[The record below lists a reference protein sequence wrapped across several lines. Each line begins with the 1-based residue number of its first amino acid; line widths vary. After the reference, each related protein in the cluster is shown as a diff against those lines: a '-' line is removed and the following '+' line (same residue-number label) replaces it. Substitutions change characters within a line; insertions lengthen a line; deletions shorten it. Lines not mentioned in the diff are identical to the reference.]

1 MLTLSSIRFTTWKR
15 FSKIETHSNSY
26 NVGGIPYN
34 RTTQT
39 RKKKMT
45 ENENNTGTFGE
56 YVPESN
62 HPVLQQLKKQI
73 EELEVKLA
81 DKEAT
86 ALRFRDKYR
95 TAEYA
100 VEAKLKEL
108 LDDENIELE
117 YAKEIADIFDSIT
130 LTKQITIQY
139 DITATATIEV
149 PYGADNDDV
158 AGSTYVERV
167 EFYTDFEDAE
177 VLETDQDVND
187 WRDVS

>member
-1 MLTLSSIRFTTWKR
+1 
-15 FSKIETHSNSY
+15 
-26 NVGGIPYN
+26 
-34 RTTQT
+34 
-39 RKKKMT
+39 MT

-187 WRDVS
+187 WRDVSQSSLSFSTTNLSKL

>member
-1 MLTLSSIRFTTWKR
+1 MPDLNP
-15 FSKIETHSNSY
+15 E
-26 NVGGIPYN
+26 
-34 RTTQT
+34 
-39 RKKKMT
+39 
-45 ENENNTGTFGE
+45 TGTFGE

-73 EELEVKLA
+73 EDLETRLTMQTALLA

-86 ALRFRDKYR
+86 ALRLRDKYR
-95 TAEYA
+95 TAEYKLEA
-100 VEAKLKEL
+100 VLKEL
-108 LDDENIELE
+108 LDDEEISIEH
-117 YAKEIADIFDSIT
+117 AKTIADIFDYIT

-139 DITATATIEV
+139 DIIATATIEV
-149 PYGADNDDV
+149 PYGADADDV

-177 VLETDQDVND
+177 VLESDSDVND

>member
-1 MLTLSSIRFTTWKR
+1 M
-15 FSKIETHSNSY
+15 
-26 NVGGIPYN
+26 
-34 RTTQT
+34 
-39 RKKKMT
+39 
-45 ENENNTGTFGE
+45 ENENQT
-56 YVPESN
+56 PEILEIVGDLVAVSSE
-62 HPVLQQLKKQI
+62 HPVLLQYKKQI
-73 EELEVKLA
+73 EILEERLVSQGNLLTE
-81 DKEAT
+81 KEAS

-108 LDDENIELE
+108 LDDEDIELE
-117 YAKEIADIFDSIT
+117 HAKAIADIFDSIS

-149 PYGADNDDV
+149 PYGADPDDV
-158 AGSTYVERV
+158 ASACYVERV

-177 VLETDQDVND
+177 VLESDHDVND

>member
-1 MLTLSSIRFTTWKR
+1 
-15 FSKIETHSNSY
+15 
-26 NVGGIPYN
+26 
-34 RTTQT
+34 
-39 RKKKMT
+39 MT

-62 HPVLQQLKKQI
+62 HPVLQQLKNQI
-73 EELEVKLA
+73 ENLESQLKASQDTVM
-81 DKEAT
+81 
-86 ALRFRDKYR
+86 RVRDKYR

-100 VEAKLKEL
+100 LEAKLKEL

-149 PYGADNDDV
+149 PYGADADDV

-167 EFYTDFEDAE
+167 EFYTDFDDAE
-177 VLETDQDVND
+177 VLESDHDVND

>member
-1 MLTLSSIRFTTWKR
+1 M
-15 FSKIETHSNSY
+15 
-26 NVGGIPYN
+26 PD
-34 RTTQT
+34 
-39 RKKKMT
+39 
-45 ENENNTGTFGE
+45 NNPATGTFGE

-62 HPVLQQLKKQI
+62 HPALTQLKSKI
-73 EELEVKLA
+73 ENLESQLKASQDSVM
-81 DKEAT
+81 
-86 ALRFRDKYR
+86 RVRDKYR

-100 VEAKLKEL
+100 LEAKLKEL
-108 LDDENIELE
+108 LDDESIELE
-117 YAKEIADIFDSIT
+117 YAKEIAEIFDGIT

-149 PYGADNDDV
+149 PYGADADDV

-177 VLETDQDVND
+177 VLESDSDISD

>member
-1 MLTLSSIRFTTWKR
+1 
-15 FSKIETHSNSY
+15 
-26 NVGGIPYN
+26 
-34 RTTQT
+34 
-39 RKKKMT
+39 MT
-45 ENENNTGTFGE
+45 DSTGTFGE
-56 YVPESN
+56 YAPESN
-62 HPVLQQLKKQI
+62 HPVLQQLKNQI
-73 EELEVKLA
+73 ENLESQLKASQDTVM
-81 DKEAT
+81 
-86 ALRFRDKYR
+86 RVRDKYR

-117 YAKEIADIFDSIT
+117 YAKEIANIFDSIT

-149 PYGADNDDV
+149 PYGADADDV
-158 AGSTYVERV
+158 ASSTYVERV

-177 VLETDQDVND
+177 VLESDQDVND

>member
-1 MLTLSSIRFTTWKR
+1 M
-15 FSKIETHSNSY
+15 
-26 NVGGIPYN
+26 
-34 RTTQT
+34 
-39 RKKKMT
+39 
-45 ENENNTGTFGE
+45 ENENQT
-56 YVPESN
+56 PEILEVVGDLVAVSSE
-62 HPVLQQLKKQI
+62 HPVLLHYKKQI

-81 DKEAT
+81 DKDAT
-86 ALRFRDKYR
+86 IYRLRDKYR

-108 LDDENIELE
+108 LDDETIELE
-117 YAKEIADIFDSIT
+117 YAKEIADIFDSIS

-139 DITATATIEV
+139 DIQATATIEV
-149 PYGADNDDV
+149 PYGADPDDV

-177 VLETDQDVND
+177 VLETDHDVND

>member
-1 MLTLSSIRFTTWKR
+1 M
-15 FSKIETHSNSY
+15 
-26 NVGGIPYN
+26 
-34 RTTQT
+34 
-39 RKKKMT
+39 
-45 ENENNTGTFGE
+45 ENENQTPEILEITGDLVAVSSE
-56 YVPESN
+56 
-62 HPVLQQLKKQI
+62 HPVLLHYKKQI

-86 ALRFRDKYR
+86 ALRLRDKYR

-100 VEAKLKEL
+100 LEAKLKEL
-108 LDDENIELE
+108 LDDESIELE
-117 YAKEIADIFDSIT
+117 YAKEIAEIFDGIT

-149 PYGADNDDV
+149 PYGADADDV
-158 AGSTYVERV
+158 ASSTYVERV

-177 VLETDQDVND
+177 VLESEQDVND

>member
-1 MLTLSSIRFTTWKR
+1 M
-15 FSKIETHSNSY
+15 ENY
-26 NVGGIPYN
+26 N
-34 RTTQT
+34 
-39 RKKKMT
+39 
-45 ENENNTGTFGE
+45 
-56 YVPESN
+56 PESN
-62 HPVLQQLKKQI
+62 TFEPTEILEVVGDLVAVSSEHPVLLQYKKQI

-86 ALRFRDKYR
+86 ALRLRDKYR
-95 TAEYA
+95 TAEYKLEA
-100 VEAKLKEL
+100 VLKEL
-108 LDDENIELE
+108 LDNEEIELE
-117 YAKEIADIFDSIT
+117 HAKTIAEIFDYIS

-149 PYGADNDDV
+149 PYGADPDDV

>member
-1 MLTLSSIRFTTWKR
+1 
-15 FSKIETHSNSY
+15 
-26 NVGGIPYN
+26 
-34 RTTQT
+34 
-39 RKKKMT
+39 MT
-45 ENENNTGTFGE
+45 DSTGTFGE
-56 YVPESN
+56 YAPESN
-62 HPVLQQLKKQI
+62 HPVLQQLKNQI
-73 EELEVKLA
+73 ENLESQLKASQDTVM
-81 DKEAT
+81 
-86 ALRFRDKYR
+86 RVRDKYR

-117 YAKEIADIFDSIT
+117 YAKEIANIFDSIT

-149 PYGADNDDV
+149 PYGADADDV

-177 VLETDQDVND
+177 VLESDQDVND

>member
-1 MLTLSSIRFTTWKR
+1 
-15 FSKIETHSNSY
+15 
-26 NVGGIPYN
+26 
-34 RTTQT
+34 
-39 RKKKMT
+39 MT

>member
-1 MLTLSSIRFTTWKR
+1 M
-15 FSKIETHSNSY
+15 
-26 NVGGIPYN
+26 
-34 RTTQT
+34 
-39 RKKKMT
+39 
-45 ENENNTGTFGE
+45 NEQMPDNNPATGTFGE

-62 HPVLQQLKKQI
+62 HPALTQLKSKI
-73 EELEVKLA
+73 ENLESQLKASQDSVM
-81 DKEAT
+81 
-86 ALRFRDKYR
+86 RVRDKYR

-100 VEAKLKEL
+100 LEAKLKEL
-108 LDDENIELE
+108 LDDESIELE

-149 PYGADNDDV
+149 PYGADADDV

-177 VLETDQDVND
+177 VLESDSDVND

>member
-1 MLTLSSIRFTTWKR
+1 MPDHNP
-15 FSKIETHSNSY
+15 E
-26 NVGGIPYN
+26 
-34 RTTQT
+34 
-39 RKKKMT
+39 
-45 ENENNTGTFGE
+45 TGTFGE

-73 EELEVKLA
+73 EDLETRLTMQTALLA

-86 ALRFRDKYR
+86 ALRLRDKYR
-95 TAEYA
+95 TAEYKLEA
-100 VEAKLKEL
+100 VLKEL
-108 LDDENIELE
+108 LDDEEISIEH
-117 YAKEIADIFDSIT
+117 AKTIAEIFDYIT

-149 PYGADNDDV
+149 PYGADADDV

-177 VLETDQDVND
+177 VLESDSDVND

>member
-1 MLTLSSIRFTTWKR
+1 MN
-15 FSKIETHSNSY
+15 EY
-26 NVGGIPYN
+26 N
-34 RTTQT
+34 
-39 RKKKMT
+39 
-45 ENENNTGTFGE
+45 
-56 YVPESN
+56 PEPTDNPTSN
-62 HPVLQQLKKQI
+62 HPVLLTLQTKIADLEAQVERTNALVAEKDARILQL
-73 EELEVKLA
+73 
-81 DKEAT
+81 
-86 ALRFRDKYR
+86 RDKYR

-117 YAKEIADIFDSIT
+117 YAKEIAEIFDSIS

-149 PYGADNDDV
+149 PYGADPDDV
-158 AGSTYVERV
+158 ASSTYVERV

-177 VLETDQDVND
+177 VLESDHDVND